1 MKDDEDSPR
10 KLRGKE
16 LARVREIVKNTPMSV
31 VIYSEC
37 THITGKPWPPSLSQE
52 EINGFYELM
61 DIEKWFSVYKEM
73 YKAFKEVLME
83 RPEFA
88 ARFVGFKGFKP
99 RKHEDF
105 NTISQMATASFKGHL
120 RL

>member
-1 MKDDEDSPR
+1 MKTEEDDPR

-31 VIYSEC
+31 VIYSENEY
-37 THITGKPWPPSLSQE
+37 IREKPWPPSISQE
-52 EINGFYELM
+52 EIDGFYELM
-61 DIEKWFSVYKEM
+61 SIEKWFSVYKEM
-73 YKAFKEVLME
+73 YKAFKEVLMD

-88 ARFVGFKGFKP
+88 ARFVGFKGFRP

-105 NTISQMATASFKGHL
+105 NTVSQMATASFKGHL